1 MTIPAPL
8 FRYFQILLEALK
20 KDIGA
25 AQKKPVAQNKKNAV
39 WTRASKIRGFTACK
53 PTTVTTYISF
63 SMLSII

>member
-25 AQKKPVAQNKKNAV
+25 AQKNLLLRTKRMQCGHEPQRFGALQPV
-39 WTRASKIRGFTACK
+39 S
-53 PTTVTTYISF
+53 PP
-63 SMLSII
+63 LSPPILVLIY